1 MYCKHCG
8 AEITGNAKL
17 CSECGKKTE
26 SKKFVV
32 NDGTKKRIPIF
43 LLIAVVLLVLIITF
57 CPIIEVKELI
67 YNLGSRDLG
76 YTTMLVNSV
85 ENYYADEFSGMM
97 AIMRTTYVFTVLVS
111 CAIFVFSYLDKEV
124 FAFLLSLAYFPIIAF
139 CVFTLIPQIKRIA
152 SYSNLFIDLTEVA
165 CVLLFVLAFCV
176 FAILIYSFISMI
188 FALSEKHKRKN
199 I

>member
-1 MYCKHCG
+1 MYCKNCG
-8 AEITGNAKL
+8 AEISGNAKF

-26 SKKFVV
+26 SKKLAV

-43 LLIAVVLLVLIITF
+43 LLIAVGLLVLIITF
-57 CPIIEVKELI
+57 CPVMEVRAVATM
-67 YNLGSRDLG
+67 YNLGRTDLG

-85 ENYYADEFSGMM
+85 DSYYADEFSGIM
-97 AIMRTTYVFTVLVS
+97 ANTRITYIFTVLVS
-111 CAIFVFSYLDKEV
+111 FAIFVFSYLEKDV
-124 FAFLLSLAYFPIIAF
+124 FAFLMSLAYFPIIAI
-139 CVFTLIPQIKRIA
+139 CVFTLISQIEQTG
-152 SYSNLFIDLTEVA
+152 LFVDLTEAA

-176 FAILIYSFISMI
+176 FAIFIYCFISMI